1 MKTLSKD
8 ARGFIDG
15 VAQYVS
21 RSKRGKSMLPK
32 MQSLFTKVTA
42 AAKKERVA
50 TVTSVVALSES
61 EKSTIKRVLAEI
73 LEHDVECHF
82 FQDPDILGGVKIKVA
97 DWVVDTSVA
106 TQLTN
111 LTHTLV

>member
-1 MKTLSKD
+1 MKTLSND

-21 RSKRGKSMLPK
+21 RSKRGKSVLPK

-42 AAKKERVA
+42 AAKKERIA
-50 TVTSVVALSES
+50 TVTSVVALSETERNS
-61 EKSTIKRVLAEI
+61 IKRVLGQI

-82 FQDPDILGGVKIKVA
+82 SLDPDLLGGVTIKVA
-97 DWVVDTSVA
+97 DWVVDTSLSS
-106 TQLTN
+106 QLTS
-111 LTHTLV
+111 LTTTLV